1 MSPRDQEINAKRTT
15 GNLRKQPA
23 IPEDSNKRNMLA
35 FAAREDDTGARWIP
49 AEKHT
54 TIAGSVLSRSPA
66 CFLSQGE
73 LLRLL
78 LFARVVTAFCFIW
91 ARTQYSISVRSID
104 PWAVNRNSRTP

>member
-54 TIAGSVLSRSPA
+54 TIAGSVCLVPLRAFFRKANSCGSSYSRA
-66 CFLSQGE
+66 
-73 LLRLL
+73 
-78 LFARVVTAFCFIW
+78 
-91 ARTQYSISVRSID
+91 
-104 PWAVNRNSRTP
+104 

>member
-1 MSPRDQEINAKRTT
+1 MSPTGSRNYAKRTT

-54 TIAGSVLSRSPA
+54 TIAGSVCLVPLRAFFRKANSCGSSYSRAS
-66 CFLSQGE
+66 
-73 LLRLL
+73 
-78 LFARVVTAFCFIW
+78 
-91 ARTQYSISVRSID
+91 
-104 PWAVNRNSRTP
+104 